1 MDSKIL
7 YFAFVFFLGLIIYF
21 IKPRYLFI
29 YWMGVAPLVTPFFF
43 FLFPVDNE
51 TFFSLYFTTY
61 RPLSYMLCVILILE
75 YIKHPHMILK
85 DKMVIYSSL
94 LLLAFLIIQ
103 NVNIAFSISSCLS
116 DIFDVSFMVCP
127 LLLLARF
134 QAIRPTPKIMVV
146 FVKFIVI
153 LQAVCCFLN
162 VFGIRI
168 YKSIYIY
175 DSFELNAIS
184 GSFAR
189 YNHMANYL
197 TTLFLFISVWY
208 FVTKTISKK
217 TYIELTTIIGALV
230 LLSGAKV
237 SLVLY
242 LFVFFSFLYLHNR
255 SKVKRIIMILA
266 PCIISLLLF
275 FHIKGINQGEAEKV
289 SGLERNIYGL
299 AHVLQSSSKDDDSTL
314 FLSTLLYDRFFDNPI
329 LGNGYLN
336 YDIDKYSTSIG
347 NWYSVDVFLSDARL
361 LFTLVEYG
369 ILGTLLY
376 IFFYF
381 SVFRYV
387 KESTHLKGVVV
398 WLIAGYYI
406 LLTVTEIGIFD
417 IYMYAMI
424 FIFLFAYNPKKI
436 LILK

>member
-21 IKPRYLFI
+21 IKPRCLFI
-29 YWMGVAPLVTPFFF
+29 YWLGVTPLVTPIFF

-51 TFFSLYFTTY
+51 TFFDLYFTSY
-61 RPLSYMLCVILILE
+61 RPLGYMLCVILILE
-75 YIKHPHMILK
+75 YIRHPHLILK
-85 DKMVIYSSL
+85 DKMVIYGSIS
-94 LLLAFLIIQ
+94 LLAFLIIQ
-103 NVNIAFSISSCLS
+103 NVNIAFSISSCLN

-127 LLLLARF
+127 LFLLARF
-134 QAIRPTPKIMVV
+134 QGVRPTSNALIA
-146 FVKFIVI
+146 FVKFVVI

-162 VFGIRI
+162 FLGIRI

-208 FVTKTISKK
+208 FVTKIISKK
-217 TYIELTTIIGALV
+217 TYIELTIIIGILV
-230 LLSGAKV
+230 LLSGAKA
-237 SLVLY
+237 SLLLY
-242 LFVFFSFLYLHNR
+242 LLVFFSFLYLQSR
-255 SKVKRIIMILA
+255 SKVKRIIMFIA
-266 PCIISLLLF
+266 PCIISFLLLF
-275 FHIKGINQGEAEKV
+275 YIKGINQGEAEKV

-299 AHVLQSSSKDDDSTL
+299 AHVFQSSSKNDDSTL
-314 FLSTLLYDRFFDNPI
+314 FLSTLLYERFFDNPI

-369 ILGTLLY
+369 ILGTSLY

-381 SVFRYV
+381 SVFRYI
-387 KESTHLKGVVV
+387 KESTHLKNVYV

-417 IYMYAMI
+417 IYIYAMI
-424 FIFLFAYNPKKI
+424 FIFLFINNTKNVLIKK
-436 LILK
+436 